1 MKCECYVIYHSSDF
15 LKTASKCRKRSC
27 GPYQKSRWVAVSWPV
42 RSGWPQPCSV
52 TSRAVPPPL
61 RGRMTPSPRG
71 HGFRCCSQVI
81 QVTGW
86 VRILGRFVFHAFS
99 STSTNPHP
107 EVCSAE
113 HFVRESVSLWRMSLY
128 QGGLPVR
135 SVL

>member
-1 MKCECYVIYHSSDF
+1 MINNILVFILFFFLRTVKCECYVIYHSSDF

-42 RSGWPQPCSV
+42 HSGWPQPCSV

-86 VRILGRFVFHAFS
+86 VRILGLSFTLSPAQVQTHIPRFALQNTLCV
-99 STSTNPHP
+99 N
-107 EVCSAE
+107 
-113 HFVRESVSLWRMSLY
+113 L
-128 QGGLPVR
+128 
-135 SVL
+135 